1 MVGKLC
7 LGGWHLGRAPAR
19 GRAYS
24 QCQVNSSLGHRVW
37 LWVSEP
43 GQASLAMS
51 LLSEPPRV
59 CKVGVVI
66 YTKESVSCDNK
77 CYESQHLYSVGV

>member
-1 MVGKLC
+1 M
-7 LGGWHLGRAPAR
+7 APAR

-24 QCQVNSSLGHRVW
+24 QCRISSSLGHRAG

-43 GQASLAMS
+43 GQASLAIS

-59 CKVGVVI
+59 SKVGVVI

-77 CYESQHLYSVGV
+77 GMRPGTYALGV